1 MFIYYFAQLELPFE
15 AADTRVCR
23 MLGDFDAWADAA
35 YRHGEE
41 LRARVGLGGRLPL
54 LAKTVS
60 LAVGLPVRTPH
71 QTTIPLAWKAT
82 GPTALFP
89 QMTAD
94 LTIARL
100 GPDMTQLG
108 FSGSYEAPLG
118 TVGQKIDQAL
128 LHRIAEAS
136 VKSFVDQIV
145 EAVDQMSGAQP

>member
-1 MFIYYFAQLELPFE
+1 MFIYYFAQLEIPFE
-15 AADTRVCR
+15 SADARVCR

-41 LRARVGLGGRLPL
+41 LRARVGLGGKLPL

-60 LAVGLPVRTPH
+60 LAVGRPVRTPH
-71 QTTIPLAWKAT
+71 QTSIPLAWKAT

-89 QMTAD
+89 RMSAD
-94 LTIARL
+94 LTVARL

-118 TVGQKIDQAL
+118 AVGQKIDEAL

-145 EAVDQMSGAQP
+145 EAVEK